1 MRSENVAWLLAI
13 PVVDIDYLTGLRTHL
28 ADRLTILLVPQEGTP
43 TLVVPTL
50 EESVYTSIGPAIEL
64 RVWQESDDP
73 HALVAEIVGSVSS
86 STRIAV
92 SDKMYASVLL
102 RLREFLPHAE
112 FLSATTILARLRVI
126 KSEQELAN
134 LRTAARLTDA
144 ALAEFW
150 KTTDV
155 RGMTAKQIK
164 QRLGQLLQ
172 VQGLEPERPVFVV
185 TSFETGYIHISN
197 ENQPLADGDPL
208 LLDPGGGF
216 HHYISDITRMAFVG
230 KPPAEF
236 LKVYQIVREAQERA
250 REAVAPGVPC
260 QEIDRIARRHITAAG
275 YGEYFTHR
283 VGHGL
288 GLEGHELPFL
298 VEGNTSLLEP
308 NMVCTV
314 EPGIY
319 IPGKFGVRIED
330 MVAVT
335 EQGREVLT
343 QTSRD
348 LYLVQ

>member
-1 MRSENVAWLLAI
+1 MRAQDVAWLLAI
-13 PVVDIDYLTGLRTHL
+13 PVVDIYYLTGLRTHL

-43 TLVVPTL
+43 TLVVPAL

-64 RVWQESDDP
+64 RVWQESEDP
-73 HALVAEIVGSVSS
+73 HALVADILGSASLSARV
-86 STRIAV
+86 AV

-102 RLREFLPHAE
+102 SLREHLPRAE
-112 FLSATTILARLRVI
+112 FLSAKPILSRLRVI
-126 KSEQELAN
+126 KSGQELDN

-155 RGMTAKQIK
+155 RGMSAKQIK

-172 VQGLEPERPVFVV
+172 AQGLEPERPVFVV
-185 TSFETGYIHISN
+185 TGSETGHIHISD
-197 ENQPLADGDPL
+197 ENKPLADGDPL
-208 LLDPGGGF
+208 LLDPGGGY

-230 KPPAEF
+230 EPSDEF
-236 LKVYQIVREAQERA
+236 LKVFQIVREAQERA

-298 VEGNTSLLEP
+298 VEGNSSPLEP
-308 NMVCTV
+308 NMVFTV

-319 IPGKFGVRIED
+319 IPGKFGVRVED

-335 EQGREVLT
+335 ERGREVLT

-348 LYLVQ
+348 LHLVK